1 MGGGDA
7 LSLISLPSD
16 LHLPP
21 PWWLM
26 LAVDTIIAKRLFQTQ
41 ASTGCEL

>member
-1 MGGGDA
+1 MM
-7 LSLISLPSD
+7 LCRSSVYCVLPD
-16 LHLPP
+16 LHLL

-26 LAVDTIIAKRLFQTQ
+26 LAVDTIIAIRLFQTQ